1 MLILGIL
8 YLFLFC
14 FFLLIR
20 VTTGIPAPED
30 PDMWPVDRDKLA
42 KPALELPDFAR
53 TKDKDQSLRTELAAL
68 LETRGELERAFML
81 GAFYATPRFPSAS
94 FPAARRSSAMWG
106 KPASAGAALPAGKT
120 TPAPPPWRP
129 PSAVSVRRNF
139 PPVKRTPGKKLSSRY
154 RMRARGSSSL
164 A

>member
-81 GAFYATPRFPSAS
+81 GGLLRYPTLPECLFSGRTTILGDVGEAGERWRSL
-94 FPAARRSSAMWG
+94 ARRENNAC
-106 KPASAGAALPAGKT
+106 AAALG
-120 TPAPPPWRP
+120 P